1 MKRAVVTAFAMAL
14 VLVTGSVLAKDKPSM
29 AVIEFDN
36 RSGAYWWSG
45 GVGDDLAD
53 MLTNELASTD
63 KFKMVE
69 RAKLNAVLQEQDLAA
84 SGAVSKGTGAKIGKL
99 TGAKYLVTGSV
110 ASYEENTKGGGGGI
124 SFRGISVGGKKDDA
138 YLAIDLR
145 VINATTGEIEFVRSV
160 EARSGGYGIGVGFYK
175 GGLGG
180 NLGKYDKTPA
190 GKAIRAVLIEATD
203 YLSCVMIDKDGCE
216 EEYAAKEKSRRDK
229 TKGSVKLD

>member
-1 MKRAVVTAFAMAL
+1 MKRAVVTAFAVAL
-14 VLVTGSVLAKDKPSM
+14 TLVTGSILAKDKPSM

-53 MLTNELASTD
+53 MLTNELAATD

-69 RAKLNAVLQEQDLAA
+69 RAKLNSVLQEQDLAA

-110 ASYEENTKGGGGGI
+110 ASYEENTKGGGGGL

-145 VINATTGEIEFVRSV
+145 VINATTGAIEFVRTV
-160 EARSGGYGIGVGFYK
+160 EARAGGYGVGVGFYK

-190 GKAIRAVLIEATD
+190 GKAIRATLIEATD

-216 EEYAAKEKSRRDK
+216 DEYKAKEKARRDK

>member
-1 MKRAVVTAFAMAL
+1 MKRAVVSAIVLAL
-14 VLVTGSVLAKDKPSM
+14 SLVTVSAFAKDKPVM
-29 AVIEFDN
+29 AVIEFN
-36 RSGAYWWSG
+36 NHSGAYWWSG

-53 MLTNELASTD
+53 MLTNELAATD

-69 RAKLNAVLQEQDLAA
+69 RSKLSAVLQEQDLAA

-99 TGAKYLVTGSV
+99 TGAKYLITGSV
-110 ASYEENTKGGGGGI
+110 ASYEENTKGTGGGL

-145 VINATTGEIEFVRSV
+145 IINSTTGVVEHVRTV
-160 EARSGGYGIGVGFYK
+160 EARSGGYALGVGFYK

-190 GKAIRAVLIEATD
+190 GKAIRACLIEATD
-203 YLSCVMIDKDGCE
+203 YLTCVMVDKDGCE
-216 EEYAAKEKSRRDK
+216 EEYAAKEKARRDK